1 MFVTGVVVSDT
12 HLISLVKKRLPPE
25 LLKQIWDGREDFRK
39 PKAVLIFNRRKTL
52 ALMAASVNEAAKISG
67 LKPGNI
73 SKACVGTLISNGMYY
88 FRYIGSDVEIE
99 LSDIGSLKLEEYDK
113 LCGIER
119 QTYPTMAMNRKKWKY
134 NKNNRTYESKSL

>member
-1 MFVTGVVVSDT
+1 MAEK
-12 HLISLVKKRLPPE
+12 I
-25 LLKQIWDGREDFRK
+25 FRK

-52 ALMAASVNEAAKISG
+52 ALMAAS
-67 LKPGNI
+67 
-73 SKACVGTLISNGMYY
+73 
-88 FRYIGSDVEIE
+88 IE

>member
-1 MFVTGVVVSDT
+1 MAEK
-12 HLISLVKKRLPPE
+12 I
-25 LLKQIWDGREDFRK
+25 FRK

-52 ALMAASVNEAAKISG
+52 ALMAASV
-67 LKPGNI
+67 
-73 SKACVGTLISNGMYY
+73 
-88 FRYIGSDVEIE
+88 
-99 LSDIGSLKLEEYDK
+99 KLEEYDK

>member
-1 MFVTGVVVSDT
+1 MAEK
-12 HLISLVKKRLPPE
+12 I
-25 LLKQIWDGREDFRK
+25 FRK

-119 QTYPTMAMNRKKWKY
+119 QTYPTMAMNRKKWIYK
-134 NKNNRTYESKSL
+134 KNNRTYESKSL

>member
-1 MFVTGVVVSDT
+1 MAEK
-12 HLISLVKKRLPPE
+12 I
-25 LLKQIWDGREDFRK
+25 FRK

-73 SKACVGTLISNGMYY
+73 SKACVGTLISNGMY
-88 FRYIGSDVEIE
+88 
-99 LSDIGSLKLEEYDK
+99 
-113 LCGIER
+113 C
-119 QTYPTMAMNRKKWKY
+119 KKWKY

>member
-1 MFVTGVVVSDT
+1 
-12 HLISLVKKRLPPE
+12 
-25 LLKQIWDGREDFRK
+25 
-39 PKAVLIFNRRKTL
+39 
-52 ALMAASVNEAAKISG
+52 MAASVNEAAKISG

-119 QTYPTMAMNRKKWKY
+119 QTYPTVDTN
-134 NKNNRTYESKSL
+134 